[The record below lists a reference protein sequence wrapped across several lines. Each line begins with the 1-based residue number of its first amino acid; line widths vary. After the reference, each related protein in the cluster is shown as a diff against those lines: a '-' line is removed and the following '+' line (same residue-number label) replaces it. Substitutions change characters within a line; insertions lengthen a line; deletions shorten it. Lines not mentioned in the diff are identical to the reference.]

1 MKNIVSLVLFAV
13 TAIFIFGAAST
24 YTFDEP
30 AGLKVFNDQKCI
42 TCHSVEAVELISKNK
57 KTDIPDLSKLEG
69 ELDADFLKS
78 YLKKQAK
85 LHDKDHATA
94 FKGSEE
100 ELAAVVDWIISL
112 NSSGSEKEE
121 PKEEKED

>member
-1 MKNIVSLVLFAV
+1 MKNIFSIVLFSV
-13 TAIFIFGAAST
+13 TVVFIFGAAST
-24 YTFDEP
+24 YKIDDP

-78 YLKKQAK
+78 YLKKEAK
-85 LHDKDHATA
+85 LHDKNHSAT
-94 FKGSEE
+94 FKGTDED
-100 ELAAVVDWIISL
+100 LAAIVDWIISL
-112 NSSGSEKEE
+112 NASGE
-121 PKEEKED
+121 